1 MATEETQNFNTDG
14 QDAKTVKA
22 CADLGSV
29 LSSSADGSQ
38 GVRSRRRAAVEESG
52 HQEPRSVLRD
62 QGWDC
67 PPLLFP
73 VTMCGCESQTVKKA
87 DGKQTHLQ

>member
-1 MATEETQNFNTDG
+1 MATEEMHNFNTDD

-62 QGWDC
+62 QGWDR
-67 PPLLFP
+67 
-73 VTMCGCESQTVKKA
+73 ESQTVKKA

>member
-1 MATEETQNFNTDG
+1 MATEEMHNFNTDD

-38 GVRSRRRAAVEESG
+38 GVRSRRRLEGQQWRNQVT
-52 HQEPRSVLRD
+52 RSPDVSLETKAGTTHHSSS
-62 QGWDC
+62 Q
-67 PPLLFP
+67 LL
-73 VTMCGCESQTVKKA
+73 CA
-87 DGKQTHLQ
+87 DVRVRQ